1 MTSRTHR
8 SNTYTRQ
15 TPKAGTG
22 VFAANDIGPGELI
35 FRVDRPLVSALDSPH
50 LKDTC
55 YSCYLW
61 VPENQSEDEGEYDG
75 VGMLKLKA
83 CTGCRI
89 ARYCGQVSFGAWS
102 TANTTLVGFEVF
114 NYYSALSISAGL
126 SLLVLYISNFV
137 AIWSRFFVLLFSFQP
152 KKQNLVVVP

>member
-1 MTSRTHR
+1 MTSQTHH

-102 TANTTLVGFEVF
+102 TANTT
-114 NYYSALSISAGL
+114 YSSW
-126 SLLVLYISNFV
+126 F
-137 AIWSRFFVLLFSFQP
+137 RSFQVLFCV
-152 KKQNLVVVP
+152 KHLSWIIITCIIYL